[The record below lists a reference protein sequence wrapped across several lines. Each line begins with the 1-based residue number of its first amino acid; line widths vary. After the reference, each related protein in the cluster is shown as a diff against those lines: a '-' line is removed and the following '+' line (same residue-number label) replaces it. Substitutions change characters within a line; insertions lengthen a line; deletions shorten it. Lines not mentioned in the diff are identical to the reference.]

1 MHAVDALS
9 SGILPDMREFLA
21 ALRLAEQSEI
31 GAFPEE
37 GSTDVIERLIELDAF
52 AYTGLR
58 AGVSGDLGER
68 LRGKAEYLERRAYQL
83 AGTQFLLTSS
93 DQVGSRILIAEFSA
107 VNRHRGSQDTFGF
120 RLSLSLCWCF
130 RPQNISTHKIYQT
143 RVTAGN

>member
-1 MHAVDALS
+1 MDALS

-52 AYTGLR
+52 AYTGRR

-68 LRGKAEYLERRAYQL
+68 LRGSGEPVPFAQTPPPLPYRSPYRFPYCSLNVC
-83 AGTQFLLTSS
+83 FICF
-93 DQVGSRILIAEFSA
+93 VSA
-107 VNRHRGSQDTFGF
+107 VSEYV
-120 RLSLSLCWCF
+120 LSRRCACSS
-130 RPQNISTHKIYQT
+130 RPRSPP
-143 RVTAGN
+143 RPRRPCTARCSAES

>member
-52 AYTGLR
+52 AYTGRR

-68 LRGKAEYLERRAYQL
+68 LRGSGEPVPFAQTPPPLPYRSPYRFPYCSLNVCFIGGIRADLHARPEGRRDGERPPFPSLVLSGHA
-83 AGTQFLLTSS
+83 A
-93 DQVGSRILIAEFSA
+93 
-107 VNRHRGSQDTFGF
+107 
-120 RLSLSLCWCF
+120 SLS
-130 RPQNISTHKIYQT
+130 PY
-143 RVTAGN
+143 